1 MSAPRRVTLS
11 ALAVLVPLL
20 LLLGSA
26 GCPTGPSGPDEEN
39 CTDDMPGRGGVTA
52 LELGAPGDGAFTAL
66 TEGQILAT
74 QRGGQGFQ
82 MIVVR
87 LRATGDVGAC
97 LTTRIQIRRDGE
109 TETQADS
116 QSAVLTH
123 ARPDGSRETA
133 NIYVIMGFGDIGGN
147 ALTLSASAGGATTMR
162 RVFAD
167 RVELD
172 AGLTPD

>member
-11 ALAVLVPLL
+11 VLTLLVPLL
-20 LLLGSA
+20 LLGAA
-26 GCPTGPSGPDEEN
+26 GCPTGPSGPDQED
-39 CTDDMPGRGGVTA
+39 CTDDMPGRGGITT
-52 LELGAPGDGAFTAL
+52 LELGAPGDGAFVPL

-97 LTTRIQIRRDGE
+97 LTTRIQVRRDGE

-116 QSAVLTH
+116 QSAVKTH
-123 ARPDGSRETA
+123 ARPDGSHDTA

-147 ALTLSASAGGATTMR
+147 ALTLSASAGGVTATR

-167 RVELD
+167 RVEQD
-172 AGLTPD
+172 AGLPD

>member
-11 ALAVLVPLL
+11 ALVMLVPLA

-26 GCPTGPSGPDEEN
+26 GCPTGPSGPDQED
-39 CTDDMPGRGGVTA
+39 CTDDMPGRGGITT
-52 LELGAPGDGAFTAL
+52 LELGAPGDGAFTPL
-66 TEGQILAT
+66 VEGQLLAT

-97 LTTRIQIRRDGE
+97 LTTRIKVRRDGE
-109 TETQADS
+109 TETQADN
-116 QSAVLTH
+116 QSSVKTH
-123 ARPDGSRETA
+123 ARPDGSHETA
-133 NIYVIMGFGDIGGN
+133 DIFVIMGFGDIGGN
-147 ALTLSASAGGATTMR
+147 AITIEASAGGATATR

-167 RVELD
+167 RIETD
-172 AGLTPD
+172 AGLPD